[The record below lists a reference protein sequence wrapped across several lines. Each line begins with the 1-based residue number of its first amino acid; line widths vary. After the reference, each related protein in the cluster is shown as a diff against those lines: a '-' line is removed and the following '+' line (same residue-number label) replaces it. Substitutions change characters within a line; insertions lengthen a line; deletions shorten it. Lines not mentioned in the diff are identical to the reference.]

1 MIIFFK
7 KIKEKHVTVKIS
19 NYKDVKIARIFPI
32 INSQC
37 LIKVIT
43 LYSKYTKLEMFYI
56 KEISDRKE
64 KYYTSYNFCY
74 TVKKEEEEK
83 KLRTSK
89 RNRES
94 GCNLADI
101 S

>member
-37 LIKVIT
+37 LIKIT

-74 TVKKEEEEK
+74 TAKKEEEEK

-89 RNRES
+89 RNTES